1 MGVLCPTQPISNVYP
16 ALSDAHADA
25 HGESASARA
34 PKRKRTAV
42 EDDTKRNE
50 SAAKRPARPQRP
62 AAAAASSAVGTSASA
77 PAPVQRPP
85 APKKPPMQNGNAV
98 ASSSSAAQNLGLAAL
113 AASASRAARA
123 PTNTAPVPQT
133 RHQYY
138 QEKLQVISGILGMV
152 QTAVKELQDQVNAD
166 AAAGR

>member
-77 PAPVQRPP
+77 SAPVQRPP
-85 APKKPPMQNGNAV
+85 APKKPPMQNGNANGAANTGGRV
-98 ASSSSAAQNLGLAAL
+98 NGHGMPTRGREESWSSSMTVTLSSLNGMM
-113 AASASRAARA
+113 RGVGG
-123 PTNTAPVPQT
+123 TA
-133 RHQYY
+133 
-138 QEKLQVISGILGMV
+138 EGMSGG
-152 QTAVKELQDQVNAD
+152 NCC
-166 AAAGR
+166 